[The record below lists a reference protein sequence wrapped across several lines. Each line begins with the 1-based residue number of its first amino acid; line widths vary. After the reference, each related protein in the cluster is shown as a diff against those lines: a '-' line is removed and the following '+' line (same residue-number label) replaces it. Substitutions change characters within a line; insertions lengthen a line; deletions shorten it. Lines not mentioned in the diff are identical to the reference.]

1 MICTAQRTMR
11 LQQSRVFLFALTAV
25 NPIGGGMRRGD
36 ISNRGS
42 AP

>member
-1 MICTAQRTMR
+1 MICTAQCTMR
-11 LQQSRVFLFALTAV
+11 LQKSRVFLLPRIAV
-25 NPIGGGMRRGD
+25 NPIGGGIRRGD